1 MSRVLHD
8 LKTSYPHYDF
18 DAFIEESS
26 KDLADEIDKDILDE
40 LSLMN
45 SKKIVESCNY
55 MLSLTTTHETIILK
69 KRTHKVFNRIR
80 YNELGMRENYMINI
94 EHINDDEIDSYVK
107 RIAEKFKHPNPYS
120 KDLSSSFQPNAFIGG
135 VDPATKDYV
144 DSMTY
149 IKNKLDNV
157 MGVPSRVLSKGD
169 YMYDHFLEKYKQ
181 NSK

>member
-1 MSRVLHD
+1 MSRALHD
-8 LKTSYPHYDF
+8 LKTSYPNCNF
-18 DAFIEESS
+18 DKMIEESS

-55 MLSLTTTHETIILK
+55 MLSLTTIHETIILK
-69 KRTHKVFNRIR
+69 KRTHKVFKQIR

-120 KDLSSSFQPNAFIGG
+120 EDHSSSFQPNAFIGG
-135 VDPATKDYV
+135 CDPATKDYV
-144 DSMTY
+144 DSMVFY
-149 IKNKLDNV
+149 KNRLESS
-157 MGVPSRVLSKGD
+157 MGIPSRYLTKD
-169 YMYDHFLEKYKQ
+169 DAMYDEFLEKSKQ